1 MIKIRFRKWTFEKK
15 SATFEKM
22 NLAEN
27 EEERLSTFFIVSEV
41 VSFMKAIQR
50 MSFNF
55 STIITV
61 VEFLNEQINSKP
73 LIQLSDD
80 RKITTVTGTLIHEN
94 Q

>member
-1 MIKIRFRKWTFEKK
+1 
-15 SATFEKM
+15 
-22 NLAEN
+22 
-27 EEERLSTFFIVSEV
+27 
-41 VSFMKAIQR
+41 MKAIQR

-80 RKITTVTGTLIHEN
+80 RKITTVTGTLTLIHEN

>member
-41 VSFMKAIQR
+41 
-50 MSFNF
+50 
-55 STIITV
+55 
-61 VEFLNEQINSKP
+61 LC
-73 LIQLSDD
+73 LL
-80 RKITTVTGTLIHEN
+80 
-94 Q
+94 